1 MTSLDLSELI
11 GQIEGQIADIKARL
25 PRHTPPASMLV
36 ELDELE
42 DELRRLQGEPPACGA
57 PHG

>member
-1 MTSLDLSELI
+1 MTSLDVSERI
-11 GQIEGQIADIKARL
+11 GQIEGQIAEIKARL

-42 DELRRLQGEPPACGA
+42 DELRRLQGAPPTSEA

>member
-1 MTSLDLSELI
+1 MTSSERSERI
-11 GQIEGQIADIKARL
+11 RQIESQISEIKARL

-42 DELRRLQGEPPACGA
+42 DELRRLQGSPLASEGQ
-57 PHG
+57 HE